1 VGAARNRGQA
11 ISTEDA
17 QLAAIALANGITVA
31 TRNTKDFENIDGLTL
46 ANPWQSSTPH

>member
-1 VGAARNRGQA
+1 VQAGQA

-17 QLAAIALANGITVA
+17 RIAAIALTNGITAV
-31 TRNTKDFENIDGLTL
+31 TRKTKDFENIDGLTP